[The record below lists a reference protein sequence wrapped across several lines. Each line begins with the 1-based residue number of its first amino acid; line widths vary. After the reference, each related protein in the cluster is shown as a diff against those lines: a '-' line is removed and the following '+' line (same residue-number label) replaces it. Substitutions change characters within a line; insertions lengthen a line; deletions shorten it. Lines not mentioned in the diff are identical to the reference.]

1 LNYHFNSLKNNIFIH
16 YLKPPLLNVLKADYH
31 FLLVVSFSLE
41 VQSLLPIKVQELHF
55 VQQQL
60 FQIVLLIIL
69 VLK

>member
-1 LNYHFNSLKNNIFIH
+1 MWKIIPHLK
-16 YLKPPLLNVLKADYH
+16 LPLLNVLKADYH
-31 FLLVVSFSLE
+31 FLSAISFSLE
-41 VQSLLPIKVQELHF
+41 VQSLLPIKVQELRY

>member
-1 LNYHFNSLKNNIFIH
+1 
-16 YLKPPLLNVLKADYH
+16 VLKADYH

-41 VQSLLPIKVQELHF
+41 VQSLLPIKVQELRY